1 MKVGTNRASGQLAE
15 MGWGDAEDDGRLG
28 RATGAALSLVV
39 ASAYWGSVWVLSG
52 LAPLAY
58 VASHVRRSP
67 RARNH
72 PGTSLPSRQP

>member
-67 RARNH
+67 RDNR